1 MRDTTDLKIKNQSSS
16 SVIKHPQKF
25 NKDVLDITLVYDQY
39 FKKKSQQGM
48 YQKTTILLFI
58 M

>member
-1 MRDTTDLKIKNQSSS
+1 MKNQSSS
-16 SVIKHPQKF
+16 SVIKHPQIF
-25 NKDVLDITLVYDQY
+25 NKDILDITLVYDQY
-39 FKKKSQQGM
+39 SKKKSQQGM